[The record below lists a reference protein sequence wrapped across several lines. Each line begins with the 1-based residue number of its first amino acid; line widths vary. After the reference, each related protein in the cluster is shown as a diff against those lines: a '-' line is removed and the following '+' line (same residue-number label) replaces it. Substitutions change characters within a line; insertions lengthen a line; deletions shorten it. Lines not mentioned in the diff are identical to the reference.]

1 MFSSA
6 REARLVGSARAR
18 LRRVSTLRRSMVR
31 MDLACMMVFELEF
44 EEDCGGVIE

>member
-31 MDLACMMVFELEF
+31 MDLACMMVFEVEF
-44 EEDCGGVIE
+44 EEDCGGVVE